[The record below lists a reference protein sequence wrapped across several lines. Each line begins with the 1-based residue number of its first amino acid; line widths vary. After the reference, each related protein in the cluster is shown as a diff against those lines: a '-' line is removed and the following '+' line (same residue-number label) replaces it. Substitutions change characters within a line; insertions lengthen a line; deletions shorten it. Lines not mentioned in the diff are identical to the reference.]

1 MSETANH
8 VEPFVVPAGE
18 GGLITTGGMTG
29 LELLVPAC
37 IHQATDSRIVPDML
51 LFLTAC
57 LIRAQSKEGFIE
69 EQLEWLKAKG
79 QADASTDL
87 N

>member
-1 MSETANH
+1 MSETENH
-8 VEPFVVPAGE
+8 VEPFIVPAGE

-37 IHQATDSRIVPDML
+37 IHQATDGRPVPDML

-57 LIRAQSKEGFIE
+57 LIRAQNDEGFLG
-69 EQLEWLKAKG
+69 EQLEWLDS
-79 QADASTDL
+79 QRES
-87 N
+87 